1 MTETITPTHETA
13 LYATAR
19 LYTDTIT
26 FDVLDSTAKTVTVRR
41 RVSTGKGTP
50 DMRCDE
56 GAYGIRPMIFETES
70 VPSGERKVYR
80 MRKDGTFRLG
90 NSYGVFRFSDTP
102 PTEWVDYRL

>member
-1 MTETITPTHETA
+1 MTDTTPTHETA

-41 RVSTGKGTP
+41 RRKADGPGTP

-56 GAYGIRPMIFETES
+56 GAYGLRPMIFETES

-90 NSYGVFRFSDTP
+90 NSYGVLRFTDTP